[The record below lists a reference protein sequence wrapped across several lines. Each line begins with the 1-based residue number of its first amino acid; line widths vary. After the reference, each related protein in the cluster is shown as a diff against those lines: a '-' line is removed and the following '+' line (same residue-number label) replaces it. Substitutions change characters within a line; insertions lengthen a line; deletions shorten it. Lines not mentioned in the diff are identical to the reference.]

1 MGATCDLPDSKGFR
15 QAWFAGMQAP
25 TRLLPGAQLPRR
37 VEGWLS
43 VCEGDA
49 ALGEEPSWRRPANK
63 RPRRQGIWESKY
75 CVLLPGKA
83 TLALFP
89 SEELARRFL
98 GQSWRNPTMSPEMP
112 WELPRWRRCHALP
125 EENEALSETGSL
137 RDERLLRGSSSSE
150 ATQERSRWEG
160 PHGSVPSTPVLGSR
174 VSETAATP
182 SRIVSFFSKRSLKQN
197 PLKRTKSVT
206 KLERGQRV
214 IEAPPRLR
222 SSRSHESLLQGPPA
236 PCVALEGARL
246 GPLHPSL
253 PLGPSGREHCF
264 SLGPQEGPTCV
275 FACRSRQQCL
285 QWLHR
290 LRQGT
295 QPDRDARRRT
305 ENSLRLWVLEAKGI
319 PAKKRYFC
327 ELRLDGTLYA
337 RTSSKLKGSLCFWG
351 EQFEFSHLPPLE
363 SLSVSLFREPD
374 KRKRRD
380 KGLSLGT
387 VTIPLVAARGHQATE
402 KWYALS
408 ADKPPGG
415 SKEWPSVRLK
425 WRYQSMEVMPLA
437 SYDPFLQY
445 LKQNFGE
452 LCRLLEPVLGVR
464 LKEEIATGLVSVMHR
479 ENMAR
484 EFLTELV
491 MADLQEIEDQHLTFR
506 GNSLATKAT
515 EAYLKLLGDGYLH
528 ETLGG
533 LVRDVLSS
541 SEECEVDPAKVVGG
555 SGALQRQQGLLR
567 QRVHAAWQR
576 ITRSA
581 PGFPPELRALFHAY
595 RQRLSGGQREEEL
608 CDNLISGSIFLRF
621 LCPAILSPSLFGL
634 TPEYPDEKA
643 ARSLT
648 LIAKTI
654 QTLANFTRFG
664 GKEGFM
670 EFMNDFVEKEWS
682 TMKAFLKQISS
693 PSPRE
698 SMNRDTPC
706 VDLGLELAQLQGLLR
721 ECLPQ
726 LEGKEGEAALRG
738 ALDGA
743 VPVRGRRTVLSCLE
757 AAGTTQGP
765 VAPRSSTLPR
775 SALATGMSRE
785 LPVSL
790 MAGGEASLPDLLP
803 GRHEAPAAATAAVG
817 AVGSRAVGG
826 PPLAFSN
833 PVYRWGPG
841 RTFAEIDPTDPL
853 GQPGES
859 GSSGHSSAADSDGC
873 SSSRDSS
880 PSPRGWEA
888 ASLGAELAC
897 AGGQEP
903 VTDDRPPRRSLREYE
918 HEVAQLKKL
927 MGQLQRKLSLAET
940 QLQQQLGADGWAS
953 GAAGEGDQQQRRQE
967 KDLQMKSIITRLI
980 TVEDEL
986 RREQREMQG
995 MIRAKQQLIDAQERK
1010 IQTLDA
1016 ANQRLLGA
1024 LAQLRQHY
1032 QDQVVAEEPRRVAV
1046 HNGGSP
1052 PAYRSSS
1059 C

>member
-1 MGATCDLPDSKGFR
+1 M
-15 QAWFAGMQAP
+15 
-25 TRLLPGAQLPRR
+25 
-37 VEGWLS
+37 
-43 VCEGDA
+43 
-49 ALGEEPSWRRPANK
+49 
-63 RPRRQGIWESKY
+63 
-75 CVLLPGKA
+75 
-83 TLALFP
+83 
-89 SEELARRFL
+89 
-98 GQSWRNPTMSPEMP
+98 
-112 WELPRWRRCHALP
+112 
-125 EENEALSETGSL
+125 
-137 RDERLLRGSSSSE
+137 
-150 ATQERSRWEG
+150 
-160 PHGSVPSTPVLGSR
+160 
-174 VSETAATP
+174 
-182 SRIVSFFSKRSLKQN
+182 
-197 PLKRTKSVT
+197 
-206 KLERGQRV
+206 
-214 IEAPPRLR
+214 
-222 SSRSHESLLQGPPA
+222 
-236 PCVALEGARL
+236 
-246 GPLHPSL
+246 
-253 PLGPSGREHCF
+253 
-264 SLGPQEGPTCV
+264 
-275 FACRSRQQCL
+275 
-285 QWLHR
+285 
-290 LRQGT
+290 
-295 QPDRDARRRT
+295 
-305 ENSLRLWVLEAKGI
+305 
-319 PAKKRYFC
+319 
-327 ELRLDGTLYA
+327 
-337 RTSSKLKGSLCFWG
+337 
-351 EQFEFSHLPPLE
+351 
-363 SLSVSLFREPD
+363 
-374 KRKRRD
+374 
-380 KGLSLGT
+380 
-387 VTIPLVAARGHQATE
+387 
-402 KWYALS
+402 
-408 ADKPPGG
+408 
-415 SKEWPSVRLK
+415 
-425 WRYQSMEVMPLA
+425 
-437 SYDPFLQY
+437 QY

-541 SEECEVDPAKVVGG
+541 SEECEVDPAKVCGG

-634 TPEYPDEKA
+634 TPEYPDERA

-698 SMNRDTPC
+698 QASRDAPC

-726 LEGKEGEAALRG
+726 LEGKVG
-738 ALDGA
+738 
-743 VPVRGRRTVLSCLE
+743 
-757 AAGTTQGP
+757 GP
-765 VAPRSSTLPR
+765 SATSSDR
-775 SALATGMSRE
+775 NIASVSRE
-785 LPVSL
+785 V
-790 MAGGEASLPDLLP
+790 LL
-803 GRHEAPAAATAAVG
+803 PAAASFSPAPGPDTGVDSTVGGSTLRVDTHFFSPDESAERAARQRGVCCQHKIENPPRAAQMRRVGSAEWQILDCGMGAWITQAPAVATAAAMG
-817 AVGSRAVGG
+817 AVSGRAVSG

-833 PVYRWGPG
+833 PVYI
-841 RTFAEIDPTDPL
+841 F
-853 GQPGES
+853 ES
-859 GSSGHSSAADSDGC
+859 FVHSWPPDHGSSECLHLCDAHVLFMQQAKHVILKSLWDDHPVVPHKTTHVDRARTVERKMADTHLVLSGTNLNKSSLAQHSRLC
-873 SSSRDSS
+873 LW
-880 PSPRGWEA
+880 PF
-888 ASLGAELAC
+888 
-897 AGGQEP
+897 P
-903 VTDDRPPRRSLREYE
+903 VRHLSRSLLVHSQERNKISRQSYQSDWMDVPSSVLFSLVPTFQYE

-953 GAAGEGDQQQRRQE
+953 GATGEGDQQQRRQE

-1046 HNGGSP
+1046 HNGGGSP